1 MVMEYRLSQN
11 IMAAHDFFEGVRALI
26 VDKDNA
32 PIWRPDSLDAVDNTA
47 VAGFFAPLDEGDLT
61 FSALQR

>member
-1 MVMEYRLSQN
+1 
-11 IMAAHDFFEGVRALI
+11 
-26 VDKDNA
+26 
-32 PIWRPDSLDAVDNTA
+32 LDAVDNTA